1 MELHDFVLRIGAAAV
16 AGVLI
21 GIEREFKNKH
31 AGLKTNTVVS
41 LGAAVF
47 MITSLEFTGFKDAD
61 LTRVLSQIVVGV
73 GFLGAGVIWKRE
85 GEIEG
90 LTTAATIWCSAAVGC
105 LASLAMYRELLIIT
119 ALIIVIN
126 LLFGKIDNKI
136 KEEVQDDWKEKKKE

>member
-31 AGLKTNTVVS
+31 AGLKTNTLVS
-41 LGAAVF
+41 LGATVF

>member
-31 AGLKTNTVVS
+31 AGLKTNTLVS

>member
-1 MELHDFVLRIGAAAV
+1 MGLHDFVLRIGAAAV

-31 AGLKTNTVVS
+31 AGLKTNTLVS